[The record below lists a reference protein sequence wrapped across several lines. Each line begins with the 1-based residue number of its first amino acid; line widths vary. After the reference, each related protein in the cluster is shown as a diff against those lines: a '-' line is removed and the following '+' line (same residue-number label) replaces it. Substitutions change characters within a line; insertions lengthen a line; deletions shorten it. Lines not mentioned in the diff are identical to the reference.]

1 MPASC
6 EPYRDAISART
17 DGEASPVGDDAL
29 AAHLD
34 ACSSCT
40 TFAAAV
46 GGFGRRLRVIPAEAV
61 PDHTFTILA
70 AVQTPHRGRVR
81 ARHRQ
86 LRVVLALTGI
96 AQLGLAIP
104 LLVAGST
111 RAGHATRE
119 VAIFQLA
126 LGIGFIVVAWRP
138 TRAPGLLPV
147 TAAVAVLATVTSLGG
162 VLAGTASLVQETA
175 HTLELTGAGLL
186 WALDRHLGRPRLH
199 PADAGVAPNRPR
211 PS

>member
-1 MPASC
+1 MTGNC
-6 EPYRDAISART
+6 EPYRDALSARA
-17 DGEASPVGDDAL
+17 DDEASPVGDDAL

-34 ACSSCT
+34 ACSACT

-46 GGFGRRLRVIPAEAV
+46 GDVSRRLRVVPAEAV
-61 PDHTFTILA
+61 PDHTLAILA
-70 AVQTPHRGRVR
+70 AVETPDRGRVR
-81 ARHRQ
+81 ARFRQ
-86 LRVVLALTGI
+86 LRVILALTGT

-111 RAGHATRE
+111 LAGHATRE

-126 LGIGFIVVAWRP
+126 LGIGFLVVAWRP

-147 TAAVAVLATVTSLGG
+147 TAAVAALATVTSLGG

-175 HTLELTGAGLL
+175 HVLELTGAGLL
-186 WALDRHLGRPRLH
+186 WAIDRHLGRPRLQ
-199 PADAGVAPNRPR
+199 PATA
-211 PS
+211 